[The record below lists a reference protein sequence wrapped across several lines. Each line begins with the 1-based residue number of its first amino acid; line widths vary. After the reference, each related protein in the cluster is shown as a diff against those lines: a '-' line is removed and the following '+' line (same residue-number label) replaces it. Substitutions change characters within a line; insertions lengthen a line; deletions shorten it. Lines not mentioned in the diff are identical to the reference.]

1 MRLGLMRL
9 KYDQAGGAERT
20 LALLARGLLDRGHEV
35 CVVTA
40 SWQGA
45 PPNGMVVREVPTK
58 HSRGYQRVREFA
70 QAGIAAMQ
78 AWQPHSFLSLERT
91 PGAPLIRAGDGCHA
105 AWLEHRSPYENFFKN
120 LSFKFNPQH
129 KAFLDLEQ
137 RAYTSPALQKVIA
150 NSRLVAAELQRFY
163 GLGSERVE
171 VIYNGVDKARL
182 ESARRDG
189 AKQAARTELGMDL
202 ERPLLLF
209 LGSGFERK
217 GLAFAIKA
225 LSRLPDATLLV
236 AGKDR
241 AAGYEALARR
251 LGTETRVC
259 FLGRRDDAD
268 RLLSACDAMILPTI
282 YDPCANACLEA
293 LAAGR
298 PVVTTKAN
306 GASELV
312 TPGVSGAIVS
322 DPADDAA
329 LAAACSEAL
338 NLPSG
343 FEEQV
348 PELGD
353 WVDRMATV
361 MEQAGSQA
369 EGTAHE

>member
-45 PPNGMVVREVPTK
+45 PPMGMEVREVPTR
-58 HSRGYQRVREFA
+58 HRRGFKRVREFA
-70 QAGIAAMQ
+70 EAGVVAMQ
-78 AWQPHSFLSLERT
+78 AWRPHSFMSLERA

-105 AWLEHRSPYENFFKN
+105 AWLERRAPYEGFCKN
-120 LSFKFNPQH
+120 LSFRFNPQH
-129 KAFLDLEQ
+129 QAFLDLER

-150 NSRLVAAELQRFY
+150 NSRLVAGELQRFY
-163 GLGSERVE
+163 GLGPERVE
-171 VIYNGVDKARL
+171 VIYNGVDRGRLAAAR
-182 ESARRDG
+182 EPG
-189 AKQAARTELGMDL
+189 AKAAARAALSL
-202 ERPLLLF
+202 EPDRPLLLF

-225 LSRLPDATLLV
+225 LYHLPDAMLLV

-241 AAGYEALARR
+241 SARYQATARR
-251 LGTETRVC
+251 LGLEQRVR
-259 FLGRRDDAD
+259 FLGQRSDAE
-268 RLLSACDAMILPTI
+268 RLLAACDALLLPTI

-298 PVVTTKAN
+298 PVVTTMAN

-312 TPGVSGAIVS
+312 VPGVSGVVVP
-322 DPADDAA
+322 DPADDMA
-329 LAAACSEAL
+329 LAAACGEAL
-338 NLPSG
+338 SLPSG
-343 FEEQV
+343 FGDEV
-348 PELGD
+348 PELGA
-353 WVDRMATV
+353 WVERLAAV
-361 MEQAGSQA
+361 MEDLGRGVGG
-369 EGTAHE
+369 GTP

>member
-9 KYDQAGGAERT
+9 KYDQAGGAEKT
-20 LALLARGLLDRGHEV
+20 LGLLARGLLDRGHEV

-40 SWQGA
+40 SWQGD
-45 PPNGMVVREVPTK
+45 PPHGVLVKQVPTK

-70 QAGIAAMQ
+70 RAGIPVMQ
-78 AWQPHSFLSLERT
+78 AWQPHSFMSLERT

-105 AWLEHRSPYENFFKN
+105 AWLEHRAPHESFFKN

-137 RAYTSPALQKVIA
+137 KAYSSPSLKKVIA

-163 GLGSERVE
+163 GLDSGRVE
-171 VIYNGVDKARL
+171 LIYNGVEKERLSKARQN
-182 ESARRDG
+182 G
-189 AKQAARTELGMDL
+189 AKQAARDELKLDR

-225 LSRLPDATLLV
+225 LSHLPDAVLLV

-241 AAGYEALARR
+241 TARYEALARR
-251 LGTETRVC
+251 LGVERRVSL
-259 FLGRRDDAD
+259 LGQRGDAA
-268 RLLSACDAMILPTI
+268 RLLTACDVMILPTM

-298 PVVTTKAN
+298 PVVTSRAN

-312 TPGVSGAIVS
+312 QPGVSGFVVS

-329 LAAACSEAL
+329 LALACEKAL
-338 NLPSG
+338 ALPPD
-343 FEEQV
+343 FADQV
-348 PELGD
+348 PDLAD
-353 WVDRMATV
+353 WVGRMAAV
-361 MEQAGSQA
+361 MEQAGG
-369 EGTAHE
+369 EGAS

>member
-20 LALLARGLLDRGHEV
+20 LALLTQGLLERGHEV

-45 PPNGMVVREVPTK
+45 PPNGVVVREVPTK

-70 QAGIAAMQ
+70 QAGVTAMQ
-78 AWQPHSFLSLERT
+78 AWRPHSFMSLERT

-105 AWLEHRSPYENFFKN
+105 AWLEHRAPYENFFKN

-129 KAFLDLEQ
+129 KAFLELEQ

-150 NSRLVAAELQRFY
+150 NSHLVAAELQRFY
-163 GLGSERVE
+163 GLEPERIK

-182 ESARRDG
+182 AGAREDG
-189 AKQAARTELGMDL
+189 AKQAARVELGLDL

-225 LSRLPDATLLV
+225 LSRLPDAMLLV

-241 AAGYEALARR
+241 AARYEALALR
-251 LGTETRVC
+251 LGAETRVR
-259 FLGRRDDAD
+259 FLGRRDDAG
-268 RLLSACDAMILPTI
+268 RLLTACDAMILPTI

-312 TPGVSGAIVS
+312 TPGVNGAVVP
-322 DPADDAA
+322 DPADDVA
-329 LAAACSEAL
+329 LAAACGEAL
-338 NLPSG
+338 NLPPD
-343 FEEQV
+343 FDEQV

-369 EGTAHE
+369 EGNAHE